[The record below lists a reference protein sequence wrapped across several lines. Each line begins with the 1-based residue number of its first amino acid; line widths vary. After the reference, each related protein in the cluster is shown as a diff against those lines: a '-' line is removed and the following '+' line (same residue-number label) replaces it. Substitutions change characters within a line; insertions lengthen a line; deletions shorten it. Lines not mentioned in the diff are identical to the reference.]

1 MAAPS
6 KSYWYF
12 LDRYHT
18 VAFMYRIVKYE
29 ARNVPFTH
37 INVIYWYPD
46 TSVQVLVDLDSPAV
60 LAKLGPPY
68 LLPSVR
74 YQIRPK
80 INHKNPRYVN
90 CLIQHLKY
98 F

>member
-1 MAAPS
+1 MAAAS
-6 KSYWYF
+6 KSYRYF

-37 INVIYWYPD
+37 INVMYWYPD

-60 LAKLGPPY
+60 LAKLRPP
-68 LLPSVR
+68 LLATIC
-74 YQIRPK
+74 QISNK
-80 INHKNPRYVN
+80 SQN
-90 CLIQHLKY
+90 
-98 F
+98 

>member
-1 MAAPS
+1 M
-6 KSYWYF
+6 
-12 LDRYHT
+12 
-18 VAFMYRIVKYE
+18 KYE

-68 LLPSVR
+68 LQPSVR

-80 INHKNPRYVN
+80 IKHKNYRYVKLLN
-90 CLIQHLKY
+90 STS
-98 F
+98 